1 MNASTPAA
9 SLRRRQDKPTV
20 EIPRR
25 TLDECNAR
33 YAAYQSQVE
42 LGLPTVRLDR

>member
-1 MNASTPAA
+1 MNAST
-9 SLRRRQDKPTV
+9 LRRRQDKPTV

-25 TLDECNAR
+25 TIEEC
-33 YAAYQSQVE
+33 AALYSAYRAQLE